1 MGRGLRPAASNVP
14 RNPKN
19 KNLKNKILQ
28 ERQYQTVYLIDPSG
42 EISLRTPLMTG
53 TLEFLKTN

>member
-53 TLEFLKTN
+53 TLEF